1 MIEFAGMHE
10 TLLDD
15 IGVGAGSLY
24 MGSCQSR
31 QAASNDVRAEECD
44 HGQEGPPEIGW
55 RVVGAWVKAQHVE
68 YIDSV

>member
-31 QAASNDVRAEECD
+31 QAASNDVRRRSA
-44 HGQEGPPEIGW
+44 IT
-55 RVVGAWVKAQHVE
+55 VKKARLKSAGVWLGRG
-68 YIDSV
+68 